1 MHVRSNVNINT
12 EITPV
17 ENEVEKRFEVVRC
30 CLLNVSFNAY
40 LNIKEVGN
48 LESDA
53 TNNIFEKTFPK
64 TYT

>member
-1 MHVRSNVNINT
+1 MCMS
-12 EITPV
+12 
-17 ENEVEKRFEVVRC
+17 EVMLILIQKLPLWRMKLKSALKLSDV
-30 CLLNVSFNAY
+30 VSFNAY